1 MPLQTRV
8 APRTQQIDTAWL
20 VRNMQSGIA
29 PKNSPGYG
37 YLCGELYGT
46 DLLRQGLRSVAQ
58 SVSKQLMHVGL
69 SQGYLPL
76 RQQLR
81 RTLAAMEIAATPE
94 AIVLTSGTMQGLDLV
109 VRLLVKPGDTVIV
122 GNQAWPAWPAQLGAL
137 AMHGANLVSVP
148 YRADRPDLDA

>member
-1 MPLQTRV
+1 MRGGARRAQFTVVAAYERQVARGHLRAQRGSGFYVCEPHVMPLQTRV

-37 YLCGELYGT
+37 YLCEELYGT

-69 SQGYLPL
+69 S
-76 RQQLR
+76 
-81 RTLAAMEIAATPE
+81 
-94 AIVLTSGTMQGLDLV
+94 
-109 VRLLVKPGDTVIV
+109 
-122 GNQAWPAWPAQLGAL
+122 
-137 AMHGANLVSVP
+137 
-148 YRADRPDLDA
+148 